1 MTAATLAKAAA
12 SLAGMLLVSAL
23 GFIFTQLWNATA
35 ANKQALWQLERDA
48 DSGMT
53 EIAKTAV
60 NHGVRLDRVE
70 RDVDRLERGR

>member
-35 ANKQALWQLERDA
+35 ANKQALWQLERDI
-48 DSGMT
+48 DGGMT
-53 EIAKTAV
+53 ELAKTHV
-60 NHGVRLDRVE
+60 NHGVRLDRIE
-70 RDVDRLERGR
+70 RDVNNLERGR

>member
-12 SLAGMLLVSAL
+12 GLAGALLVSAL
-23 GFIFTQLWNATA
+23 GFIFTQLWNATG

-48 DSGMT
+48 DFGMK
-53 EIAKTAV
+53 EIEKTAV
-60 NHGVRLDRVE
+60 SHGGRIDRLE

>member
-35 ANKQALWQLERDA
+35 ANKLAVWQLERDI
-48 DSGMT
+48 DGGMT
-53 EIAKTAV
+53 EIAKTSV